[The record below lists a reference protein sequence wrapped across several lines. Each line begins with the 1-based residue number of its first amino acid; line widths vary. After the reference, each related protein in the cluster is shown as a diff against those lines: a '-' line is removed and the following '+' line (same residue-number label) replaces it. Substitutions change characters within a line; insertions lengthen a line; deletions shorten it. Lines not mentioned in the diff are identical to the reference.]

1 MVDFADAAIGNF
13 TSALKDKKMWD
24 QSIIVFSAVST
35 SQTRLGAVVSFG
47 LCSLKCLASQPGWP

>member
-24 QSIIVFSAVST
+24 QSIIVFSAVSIT
-35 SQTRLGAVVSFG
+35 NQAWVVVSFG

>member
-35 SQTRLGAVVSFG
+35 SQTRLLGGAL
-47 LCSLKCLASQPGWP
+47 LCSLKCLGSQPGCA

>member
-24 QSIIVFSAVST
+24 QSIIVFSAVSIT
-35 SQTRLGAVVSFG
+35 NQAWVVSFG